1 MANPQKQYYLFH
13 NEIKLGRYDEE
24 SFLREKRDLLVSTL
38 KQNLLKDSEGPQL
51 VDWFNQGSYA
61 LGTGIKPTDGD
72 YDIDVGVQLSCNI
85 SSCPVKIKQIVKD
98 ALQHTNRTVEIKR
111 PCVTITYK
119 KNGSKDYHVDLPI
132 YALDNGALYLAS
144 GKEHS
149 KQENKLWTLSN
160 PTELIDTIKN
170 KFEGEERKQF
180 RRCVRYLKKWR
191 NEDDNL
197 QFFKSIA
204 ITSAVYEYLDTSDTE
219 NDNLALI
226 SVLENLTD
234 QFINYAIDPSTA
246 SHYMR
251 LVIYLPAHD
260 GVDLLTKVTANQM
273 KYLQNALEKLKKVLL
288 EVQEEYDVKEACTK
302 LNRVFGDKFPI
313 PEITETSVEVIEA
326 PYVTVGTS
334 A

>member
-1 MANPQKQYYLFH
+1 MYL
-13 NEIKLGRYDEE
+13 
-24 SFLREKRDLLVSTL
+24 
-38 KQNLLKDSEGPQL
+38 
-51 VDWFNQGSYA
+51 
-61 LGTGIKPTDGD
+61 
-72 YDIDVGVQLSCNI
+72 
-85 SSCPVKIKQIVKD
+85 
-98 ALQHTNRTVEIKR
+98 TV
-111 PCVTITYK
+111 P
-119 KNGSKDYHVDLPI
+119 L
-132 YALDNGALYLAS
+132 
-144 GKEHS
+144 
-149 KQENKLWTLSN
+149 

-226 SVLENLTD
+226 SVLENLTY